1 MLFSLIPNV
10 ECEHALIFM
19 VHSRILEE
27 AGKAAEAG
35 NYQWLL
41 QLTDIILD
49 AKDQAEEVR
58 IC

>member
-1 MLFSLIPNV
+1 
-10 ECEHALIFM
+10 M

-58 IC
+58 KC